1 MILQMKAAKRSL
13 PHFSI
18 KCKFRDFNSEN
29 IRNCSMLVYMRDS
42 YLLYADTFAYFTLAG
57 SAEIFF
63 LKTYYHYWSDL
74 KEKSFIVVR
83 VNMSVIWFFF
93 LLSVIFLGLP
103 VLTRCEIMHFVWN
116 QCSDKSIEYTGC
128 DHWEKHLS
136 VQLSYKLKVNIL
148 SGYTFIVLR
157 VVCTCVS
164 GQIQSAFICLCTS
177 AYVLLHWT
185 VSDFSIAI

>member
-1 MILQMKAAKRSL
+1 MPPLINNGTVVHSYFYTNYATTPRSL
-13 PHFSI
+13 KIWESTLQSCFPL
-18 KCKFRDFNSEN
+18 KFVFL
-29 IRNCSMLVYMRDS
+29 IWPPLP
-42 YLLYADTFAYFTLAG
+42 LQL
-57 SAEIFF
+57 FF
-63 LKTYYHYWSDL
+63 LTNYL
-74 KEKSFIVVR
+74 FILFVAGWYTFKRMNDALIPTLGLILVLWME
-83 VNMSVIWFFF
+83 NPIK
-93 LLSVIFLGLP
+93 VIFLGLP